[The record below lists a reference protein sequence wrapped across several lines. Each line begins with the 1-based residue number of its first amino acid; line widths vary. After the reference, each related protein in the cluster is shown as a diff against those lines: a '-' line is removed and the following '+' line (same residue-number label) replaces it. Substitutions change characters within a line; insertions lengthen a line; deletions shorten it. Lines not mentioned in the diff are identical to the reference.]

1 MFALGDK
8 ELLGQLVENAGFA
21 NVRIED
27 VAVHSN
33 YPSVDEYV
41 RRSSEM
47 GGMFSRAWAQAREE
61 EQERIKD
68 ELREAFAPFAV
79 DSGYE
84 LPGVSLC
91 VVAS

>member
-1 MFALGDK
+1 
-8 ELLGQLVENAGFA
+8 VP
-21 NVRIED
+21 
-27 VAVHSN
+27 VHDD

-47 GGMFSRAWAQAREE
+47 GGMFSRAWAEASED
-61 EQERIKD
+61 EQERMKD
-68 ELREAFAPFAV
+68 EFREAFAPFAV
-79 DSGYE
+79 DGGYE